1 VNENYTEHT
10 SQQLSKTL
18 YTDKVFDTEKNNV
31 LNLVNCPKT
40 TDAAKIQFDHVLS
53 ETL

>member
-1 VNENYTEHT
+1 MKTTLNTL
-10 SQQLSKTL
+10 LS
-18 YTDKVFDTEKNNV
+18 TDKVFDTEKNNV

-40 TDAAKIQFDHVLS
+40 DAAKIQFDHVLS